1 MDKLTKPTPIEKE
14 IKLDPSRVIMSKTD
28 PKGIIEYANK
38 YFMEISGYEEFEL
51 MGQPHNIIRH
61 PDMPKVIFKLLWE
74 RLQEGKN
81 AHIIIKNLTKN
92 GSYYWVL
99 TNFETKYNEVGQIV
113 SYFAHRKAA
122 PSSAIFEI
130 EKLYKT
136 ILSIE
141 KKRSPEIAE
150 KYFYSLI
157 EESGKTYDDYI
168 LSLLNIT
175 PSALKAYFSGAVP
188 KQQETPKA
196 ITKKKS
202 IFKKLFAK

>member
-1 MDKLTKPTPIEKE
+1 MDTFTKPTPIEKE

-28 PKGIIEYANK
+28 SEGIIEYAND
-38 YFMEISGYEEFEL
+38 YFMEMSGYEEFEL

-61 PDMPKVIFKLLWE
+61 PDMPKIVFKLLWE

-81 AHIIIKNLTKN
+81 VHVIIKNLTKE

-99 TNFETKYNEVGQIV
+99 TNFEIKYNKKGQII

-122 PSSAIFEI
+122 PSSAIYEI
-130 EKLYKT
+130 EKLYKI

-150 KYFYSLI
+150 KYFYSFL
-157 EESGKTYDDYI
+157 EESGKTYDEYI

-175 PSALKAYFSGAVP
+175 PSALKAYFSGTVS
-188 KQQETPKA
+188 KKQETKKT
-196 ITKKKS
+196 ITEKKGV
-202 IFKKLFAK
+202 FRKLFAK